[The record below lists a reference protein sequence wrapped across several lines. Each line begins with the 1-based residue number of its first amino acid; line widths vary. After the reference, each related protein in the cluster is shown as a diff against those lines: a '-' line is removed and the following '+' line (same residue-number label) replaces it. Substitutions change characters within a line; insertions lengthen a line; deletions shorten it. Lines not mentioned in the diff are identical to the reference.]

1 MNILNMWRSQLVC
14 YTYTKSTVW
23 RGPGLKRSSV
33 KYLQKQNNEGL
44 SKVLLHDITKQ
55 ILPTT

>member
-1 MNILNMWRSQLVC
+1 MWRSQLVC